1 LGYWSEPRCCRFWW
15 WPRRERGAD
24 IPSDLGQAS
33 NASQHQNRRNPP
45 GASQKGRLAASLARC
60 SPLKGMRL
68 SRSLPSAPSDF
79 YAWPTPVS
87 KQSPN
92 PRSIASQLI
101 LLFTLA
107 AALLL
112 ACGLGVFYWVV
123 VRHAFAEDNAVLADK
138 VDALQTSFEQRG
150 GLDAVAAEI
159 NTAGSRQRAP
169 FLVRVLDP
177 AGTTIGQTT
186 GMERLLPANIFPP
199 VASRE
204 IAAPAERRVAGKS
217 FALTTRRAFAD
228 GQQFTIQVAQDRS
241 SDEQVERKF
250 GILVLVVL
258 SGSILASI
266 LIAIPVTRRGLRPLE
281 EMKRSL
287 ERIGPT
293 HLNERVASANWPR
306 ELQPMAFAFDE
317 MLKRLDDSFTRLS
330 QFSADLAHEL
340 RTPIA
345 NMLGEAQVA
354 LSRDRNCA
362 EYRETIESTIG
373 ECERL
378 SGIVDNLLFVARADA
393 AREPVERKQFDARP
407 AVEKIAAFYET
418 IAEDRHVAINCSGQ
432 GQISADPALFERAV
446 GNLVD
451 NALRFTPENGSIQIA
466 LSEHAK
472 DFEVAVSDNGSGI
485 APEHLPRVFDRFYRA
500 ESSRGSDGAGLGLA
514 LVKSIVDLHGG
525 TARIQS
531 EMGRGTIVSL
541 TFPKGAQPPTA
552 QPAPAS

>member
-1 LGYWSEPRCCRFWW
+1 MST
-15 WPRRERGAD
+15 
-24 IPSDLGQAS
+24 
-33 NASQHQNRRNPP
+33 NRPE
-45 GASQKGRLAASLARC
+45 
-60 SPLKGMRL
+60 
-68 SRSLPSAPSDF
+68 
-79 YAWPTPVS
+79 
-87 KQSPN
+87 

-112 ACGLGVFYWVV
+112 ACGLGVFYWIV
-123 VRHAFAEDNAVLADK
+123 VRHAFAEDNVVLADK
-138 VDALQTSFEQRG
+138 VDGLQTSFEQRG
-150 GLDAVAAEI
+150 GLAAVAAEI
-159 NTAGSRQRAP
+159 DAAGSRQRAP
-169 FLVRVLDP
+169 FMVRVLDP
-177 AGTTIGQTT
+177 AGATIGQTT
-186 GMERLLPANIFPP
+186 GMETLLPANIFPP

-204 IAAPAERRVAGKS
+204 TAAPSEHRVDGKL
-217 FALTTRRAFAD
+217 FALTTRHAHAG

-293 HLNERVASANWPR
+293 HLNERVTPANWPR
-306 ELQPMAFAFDE
+306 ELQPLAIAFDE

-354 LSRDRNCA
+354 LSRDRSAA

-393 AREPVERKQFDARP
+393 ATEPVERIRFDARA

-466 LSEHAK
+466 LAERTN
-472 DFEVAVSDNGSGI
+472 DFEVAVSDNGSGV

-531 EMGRGTIVSL
+531 EVGRGTTVRI
-541 TFPKGAQPPTA
+541 TFPKGA
-552 QPAPAS
+552 

>member
-1 LGYWSEPRCCRFWW
+1 MST
-15 WPRRERGAD
+15 
-24 IPSDLGQAS
+24 
-33 NASQHQNRRNPP
+33 NRPE
-45 GASQKGRLAASLARC
+45 
-60 SPLKGMRL
+60 
-68 SRSLPSAPSDF
+68 
-79 YAWPTPVS
+79 
-87 KQSPN
+87 

-112 ACGLGVFYWVV
+112 ACGLGVFYWIV

-138 VDALQTSFEQRG
+138 VDGLQTSFEQRG
-150 GLDAVAAEI
+150 GLAAVAAEI
-159 NTAGSRQRAP
+159 DAAGSRQRAP
-169 FLVRVLDP
+169 FMVRVLDP
-177 AGTTIGQTT
+177 AGATIGQTT
-186 GMERLLPANIFPP
+186 GMETLLPANIFPP

-204 IAAPAERRVAGKS
+204 TAAPSEHRVDGKL
-217 FALTTRRAFAD
+217 FALTTRHAHAG

-293 HLNERVASANWPR
+293 HLNERVTPANWPR
-306 ELQPMAFAFDE
+306 ELQPLAIAFDE

-354 LSRDRNCA
+354 LSRDRSAA

-393 AREPVERKQFDARP
+393 ATEPVERIRFDARA

-466 LSEHAK
+466 LAERTN
-472 DFEVAVSDNGSGI
+472 DFEVAVSDNGSGV

-500 ESSRGSDGAGLGLA
+500 EPSRGSDGAGLGLA

-531 EMGRGTIVSL
+531 EVGRGTTVRI
-541 TFPKGAQPPTA
+541 TFPKGA
-552 QPAPAS
+552 

>member
-1 LGYWSEPRCCRFWW
+1 MF
-15 WPRRERGAD
+15 
-24 IPSDLGQAS
+24 
-33 NASQHQNRRNPP
+33 
-45 GASQKGRLAASLARC
+45 
-60 SPLKGMRL
+60 
-68 SRSLPSAPSDF
+68 
-79 YAWPTPVS
+79 S
-87 KQSPN
+87 KRPE

-112 ACGLGVFYWVV
+112 ACGLGVFYWIV

-138 VDALQTSFEQRG
+138 VDGLQTSFEQRG
-150 GLDAVAAEI
+150 GLAAVAAEI
-159 NTAGSRQRAP
+159 DAAGSRQRAP
-169 FLVRVLDP
+169 FMVRVLDP
-177 AGTTIGQTT
+177 AGATIGQTT
-186 GMERLLPANIFPP
+186 GMETLLPANIFPP
-199 VASRE
+199 VVSRE
-204 IAAPAERRVAGKS
+204 TAAPSEHRVDGKL
-217 FALTTRRAFAD
+217 FALTTRHAD
-228 GQQFTIQVAQDRS
+228 AGGRQFTIQVAQDRS

-250 GILVLVVL
+250 GILVLLVL

-293 HLNERVASANWPR
+293 HLNERVAPANWPR
-306 ELQPMAFAFDE
+306 ELQPLAIAFDE

-354 LSRDRNCA
+354 LSRDRSAA

-393 AREPVERKQFDARP
+393 ATEPVERIRFDARA

-466 LSEHAK
+466 LAERAN
-472 DFEVAVSDNGSGI
+472 DFEVAVSDNGSGV

-500 ESSRGSDGAGLGLA
+500 EPSRGSDGAGLGLA

-525 TARIQS
+525 TARIRS
-531 EMGRGTIVSL
+531 EVGRGTTVSI
-541 TFPKGAQPPTA
+541 TFPKGA
-552 QPAPAS
+552 

>member
-1 LGYWSEPRCCRFWW
+1 MF
-15 WPRRERGAD
+15 
-24 IPSDLGQAS
+24 
-33 NASQHQNRRNPP
+33 
-45 GASQKGRLAASLARC
+45 
-60 SPLKGMRL
+60 
-68 SRSLPSAPSDF
+68 
-79 YAWPTPVS
+79 S
-87 KQSPN
+87 KRPE

-112 ACGLGVFYWVV
+112 ACGLGVFYWIV

-138 VDALQTSFEQRG
+138 VDGLQMSFEQRG
-150 GLDAVAAEI
+150 GFAAVAAEI
-159 NTAGSRQRAP
+159 EAAGSRQRAP
-169 FLVRVLDP
+169 FMVRVLDP
-177 AGTTIGQTT
+177 AGAIIGQTA
-186 GMERLLPANIFPP
+186 GMEALLPTNIFPP

-204 IAAPAERRVAGKS
+204 TAAPVEHRVAGRLL
-217 FALTTRRAFAD
+217 ALTTRPAVVD
-228 GQQFTIQVAQDRS
+228 GRQFTIQVAQDRS

-258 SGSILASI
+258 SGSILVSI

-281 EMKRSL
+281 QMKRSL

-293 HLNERVASANWPR
+293 HLNERIAPANWPR
-306 ELQPMAFAFDE
+306 ELQPLAIAFDE
-317 MLKRLDDSFTRLS
+317 MLRRLDDSFTRLS

-354 LSRDRNCA
+354 LSRDRSAA

-393 AREPVERKQFDARP
+393 ASEPVERVRFDARA

-432 GQISADPALFERAV
+432 GEISADPALFERAV

-451 NALRFTPENGSIQIA
+451 NALRFTPENGLIEIA
-466 LSEHAK
+466 LAERAN
-472 DFEVAVSDNGSGI
+472 DFEVAVSDNGSGV
-485 APEHLPRVFDRFYRA
+485 AAEHLPRVFDRFYRA
-500 ESSRGSDGAGLGLA
+500 EPSRGSDGAGLGLA

-525 TARIQS
+525 TATIQS
-531 EMGRGTIVSL
+531 EVGQGTTVSL
-541 TFPKGAQPPTA
+541 TFPKRA
-552 QPAPAS
+552 

>member
-1 LGYWSEPRCCRFWW
+1 
-15 WPRRERGAD
+15 
-24 IPSDLGQAS
+24 
-33 NASQHQNRRNPP
+33 
-45 GASQKGRLAASLARC
+45 
-60 SPLKGMRL
+60 MR
-68 SRSLPSAPSDF
+68 
-79 YAWPTPVS
+79 T
-87 KQSPN
+87 SPN

-112 ACGLGVFYWVV
+112 ACGLGVFYWIV

-138 VDALQTSFEQRG
+138 VDGLQTSFEQRG
-150 GLDAVAAEI
+150 GLAAVAAEI
-159 NTAGSRQRAP
+159 DAAGSRQRAP
-169 FLVRVLDP
+169 FMVRVLDP
-177 AGTTIGQTT
+177 AGATIGQTT
-186 GMERLLPANIFPP
+186 GMETLLPVNIFPP
-199 VASRE
+199 VASLE
-204 IAAPAERRVAGKS
+204 TAAPSEHFVAGKL
-217 FALTTRRAFAD
+217 FALTTRHAHAG

-287 ERIGPT
+287 ERTGPT
-293 HLNERVASANWPR
+293 HLNERVAPANWPR
-306 ELQPMAFAFDE
+306 ELQPLAIAFDE

-354 LSRDRNCA
+354 LSRDRSAA

-393 AREPVERKQFDARP
+393 ATEPVERIRFDARA

-432 GQISADPALFERAV
+432 GQISTDPALFERAV

-466 LSEHAK
+466 LAERAN

-531 EMGRGTIVSL
+531 EIGRGTTVSL
-541 TFPKGAQPPTA
+541 TFPKGA
-552 QPAPAS
+552 